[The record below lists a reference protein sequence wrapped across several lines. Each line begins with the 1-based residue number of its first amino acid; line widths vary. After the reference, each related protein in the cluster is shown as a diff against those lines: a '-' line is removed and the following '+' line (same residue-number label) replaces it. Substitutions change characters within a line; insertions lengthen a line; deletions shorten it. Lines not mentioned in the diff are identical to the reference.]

1 MVAAWDDRVEGWFNL
16 VSNGGLSRSAWDL
29 AAERPDS
36 SLLHRS
42 CPWGGHLVRLDLR
55 NIRVMGA
62 PEIASNVLVRPEV
75 RSRYSGVLEKG
86 VYRDVMSSEILKT
99 FNPGDALIEQFY
111 TMPALRLPALLFGDF
126 SVLESLYGPSSRG
139 FLGRQKLR
147 RDFPEQGHSTYI
159 FENRFGRAQEY
170 LLTARREH
178 QSQNIFHFVCIF
190 STPEDKWYDWFSPFF
205 FLLMDEA
212 HRVVQGYMNRP
223 GIQELRQ
230 ADEQFYI
237 TLALRNFNRGP
248 PLLPSDESVIIQDGH
263 DRGLSCWMPFEPR
276 KKFCF
281 AEYLRQFLER
291 LGHQVPIYDTLDGKT
306 LVPYQCV
313 MVRESWM
320 ELRRDVLAALKLQK
334 MAYRFRHGG
343 TTAPSLVEDVCP
355 RVTPERATSPSVPSH
370 GCHGD
375 GICERPIVAK
385 VVVRNTFLELEDDVP
400 SQLIENLPSNLSL
413 KRSKSASGDILN
425 LSVQCCKD
433 SV

>member
-1 MVAAWDDRVEGWFNL
+1 
-16 VSNGGLSRSAWDL
+16 
-29 AAERPDS
+29 
-36 SLLHRS
+36 
-42 CPWGGHLVRLDLR
+42 
-55 NIRVMGA
+55 
-62 PEIASNVLVRPEV
+62 
-75 RSRYSGVLEKG
+75 
-86 VYRDVMSSEILKT
+86 
-99 FNPGDALIEQFY
+99 
-111 TMPALRLPALLFGDF
+111 
-126 SVLESLYGPSSRG
+126 
-139 FLGRQKLR
+139 
-147 RDFPEQGHSTYI
+147 
-159 FENRFGRAQEY
+159 
-170 LLTARREH
+170 
-178 QSQNIFHFVCIF
+178 
-190 STPEDKWYDWFSPFF
+190 
-205 FLLMDEA
+205 
-212 HRVVQGYMNRP
+212 
-223 GIQELRQ
+223 
-230 ADEQFYI
+230 
-237 TLALRNFNRGP
+237 
-248 PLLPSDESVIIQDGH
+248 
-263 DRGLSCWMPFEPR
+263 MPFEPR